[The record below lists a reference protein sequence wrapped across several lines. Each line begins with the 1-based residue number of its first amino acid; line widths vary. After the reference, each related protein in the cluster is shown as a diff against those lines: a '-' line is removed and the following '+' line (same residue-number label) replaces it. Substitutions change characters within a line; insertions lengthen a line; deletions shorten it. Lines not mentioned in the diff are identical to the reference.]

1 MSTSK
6 KKAEE
11 KVKEKQLEELVD
23 DKIVTK
29 GTRNYLDVFQIWR
42 DAGCPQILM
51 VMTGRGTGK
60 TTSCAVGI
68 ADYCY
73 KNHKQ
78 FILISRDAFKQVRRK
93 AWFHNVVTRGLT
105 PYDIICDMNT
115 FKIDGQVIGYN
126 YSLHAYND
134 YRSIEFPEVDF
145 IIFDEFIELEPS
157 NYWNDNGVSEAQ
169 FLSDLVSTI
178 FRDRTDGACFLL
190 GNNMNEDSKYNPYFE
205 AFGIDFDEMEI
216 EIGNLYHIRN
226 DGHLHVCLYYGGMGR
241 EGEFSEVQ
249 GWTAWMPL
257 NDVALSGEFAPN
269 PLILSNFLHNND
281 IDLSDMKPD
290 GAGLALCTQG
300 VIEYVTYYTYK
311 DEEYHIVSRKAF
323 SNTDYEP
330 YRIKTK
336 AQCQRFLL
344 NHEAKLLYES
354 AKDYATIRKATDV
367 DRISIL
373 ENQRNLGNYNKLL
386 ETDMGCLTEDIK
398 IRSRRDFD
406 KWTWN
411 LLRTEHPDKETYLVR
426 IEELNYPINEDWIKF
441 SINRYEK
448 LLTDAS

>member
-1 MSTSK
+1 MATSR

-11 KVKEKQLEELVD
+11 KVKERGLEELSD
-23 DKIVTK
+23 DKITTK
-29 GTRNYLDVFQIWR
+29 GTRNYLDVFDIWEK
-42 DAGCPQILM
+42 AGRPNILM

-78 FILISRDAFKQVRRK
+78 FILLSRDAFKQVKRK

-115 FKIDGQVIGYN
+115 FKIGGQVIGYN

-216 EIGNLYHIRN
+216 KMGNLYHIQN
-226 DGHLHVCLYYGGMGR
+226 DGHIHVCLYYGGMGR
-241 EGEFSEVQ
+241 KSEDLDDVQ

-257 NDVALSGEFAPN
+257 NDVALTGEFTPN
-269 PLILSNFLHNND
+269 PLILSNFLHNNN
-281 IDLSDMKPD
+281 IDLASMKLE
-290 GAGLALCTQG
+290 GSGLALCTQG
-300 VIEYVTYYTYK
+300 IIEYITYFIHN
-311 DEEYHIVSRKAF
+311 DEDYHIVSRSAY
-323 SNTDYEP
+323 SDCDYEP
-330 YRIKTK
+330 YRIKSRTQ
-336 AQCQRFLL
+336 AQRFTL
-344 NHEAKLLYES
+344 NHSTKLLYET
-354 AKDYATIRKATDV
+354 AKDYATIRRAIDP
-367 DRISIL
+367 DRVSIQ
-373 ENQRNLGNYNKLL
+373 ENQRNLGNYNMLL
-386 ETDMGCLTEDIK
+386 STDMGCLDK
-398 IRSRRDFD
+398 HIRIRTRRDFD
-406 KWTWN
+406 RWSWQVIQN
-411 LLRTEHPDKETYLVR
+411 CHNEKEFRQRVHDD
-426 IEELNYPINEDWIKF
+426 IGEINPEWILF
-441 SINRYEK
+441 SLNRYER
-448 LLTDAS
+448 LMIS

>member
-1 MSTSK
+1 MATSR

-11 KVKEKQLEELVD
+11 KVKERGLEELSD
-23 DKIVTK
+23 DKITTK
-29 GTRNYLDVFQIWR
+29 GTRNYLDVFDIWEK
-42 DAGCPQILM
+42 AGRPNILM

-78 FILISRDAFKQVRRK
+78 FILLSRDAFKQVKRK

-115 FKIDGQVIGYN
+115 FKIGGQVIGYN

-216 EIGNLYHIRN
+216 KMGNLYHIQN
-226 DGHLHVCLYYGGMGR
+226 DGHIHVCLYYGGMGR
-241 EGEFSEVQ
+241 KSEDLDDVQ

-257 NDVALSGEFAPN
+257 NDVALTGEFTPN
-269 PLILSNFLHNND
+269 PLILSNFLHNNN
-281 IDLSDMKPD
+281 IDLASMKLE
-290 GAGLALCTQG
+290 GSGLALCTQG
-300 VIEYVTYYTYK
+300 IIEYITYFIHN
-311 DEEYHIVSRKAF
+311 DEDYHIVSRSAY
-323 SNTDYEP
+323 SDCDYEP
-330 YRIKTK
+330 YRIKSRTQ
-336 AQCQRFLL
+336 AQRFTL
-344 NHEAKLLYES
+344 NHSTKLLYET
-354 AKDYATIRKATDV
+354 AKDYATIRKAIDP
-367 DRISIL
+367 DRVSIQ
-373 ENQRNLGNYNKLL
+373 ENQRNLGNYNMLL
-386 ETDMGCLTEDIK
+386 STDMGCLDK
-398 IRSRRDFD
+398 HIRIRTRRDFD
-406 KWTWN
+406 RWSWQVIQN
-411 LLRTEHPDKETYLVR
+411 CHNEKEFRQR
-426 IEELNYPINEDWIKF
+426 IHDDIGEINPEWISF
-441 SINRYEK
+441 SLNRYER
-448 LLTDAS
+448 LMIS

>member
-1 MSTSK
+1 MATSR

-11 KVKEKQLEELVD
+11 KVKERGLEELSD
-23 DKIVTK
+23 DKITTK
-29 GTRNYLDVFQIWR
+29 GTRNYLDVFDIWEK
-42 DAGCPQILM
+42 AGRPNILM

-78 FILISRDAFKQVRRK
+78 FILLSRDAFKQVKRK

-115 FKIDGQVIGYN
+115 FKIGGQVIGYN

-190 GNNMNEDSKYNPYFE
+190 GNNMNEDSKFNPYFE

-216 EIGNLYHIRN
+216 KMGNLYHIQN
-226 DGHLHVCLYYGGMGR
+226 DGHIHVCLYYGGMGR
-241 EGEFSEVQ
+241 KSEDLDDVQ

-257 NDVALSGEFAPN
+257 NDVALTGEFTPN
-269 PLILSNFLHNND
+269 PLILSNFLHNNG
-281 IDLSDMKPD
+281 IDLASMKLE
-290 GAGLALCTQG
+290 GSGLALCTQG
-300 VIEYVTYYTYK
+300 IIEYITYFIHN
-311 DEEYHIVSRKAF
+311 DEDYHIVSRSAY
-323 SNTDYEP
+323 SDCDYEP
-330 YRIKTK
+330 YRIKSRTQ
-336 AQCQRFLL
+336 AQRFTL
-344 NHEAKLLYES
+344 NHSTKLLYET
-354 AKDYATIRKATDV
+354 AKDYATIRKAIDP
-367 DRISIL
+367 DRVSIQ
-373 ENQRNLGNYNKLL
+373 ENQRNLGNYNMLL
-386 ETDMGCLTEDIK
+386 STDMGCLDK
-398 IRSRRDFD
+398 HIRIRTRRDFD
-406 KWTWN
+406 RWSWQVIQN
-411 LLRTEHPDKETYLVR
+411 CHNEKEFRQRVHDD
-426 IEELNYPINEDWIKF
+426 IGEINPEWISF
-441 SINRYEK
+441 SLNRYER
-448 LLTDAS
+448 LMIS